1 MLTAH
6 HCTTGSDRNGKS
18 EDTPCDHSDGKRVA
32 VLGRHRFNL
41 PAMWE
46 GRYTI
51 IPIIKVLAPPD
62 GKWKSWDV
70 DSHDFALLVLKH
82 PAKITNNVGPIC
94 LPEPNAEFGG
104 QKAIAAGWG
113 RTNGP
118 SISTHQSPV
127 LKKVNLT
134 VSNKIYSHDKI
145 FGTKVSKLDN
155 LYQDPCSG
163 DSGNIDS
170 SLQCLD
176 YSHFRYVLI

>member
-6 HCTTGSDRNGKS
+6 HCTTGSDRYGKS
-18 EDTPCDHSDGKRVA
+18 DTPCDHSDEQRVA
-32 VLGRHRFNL
+32 VLGTHMFNTRDL
-41 PAMWE
+41 WA
-46 GRYTI
+46 GRYRT

-62 GKWKSWDV
+62 GKWKSWDE

-82 PAKITNNVGPIC
+82 PAKITNNVAPIC

-118 SISTHQSPV
+118 SISIHQSPV

-134 VSNKIYSHDKI
+134 VSKKIYSHDKI

-163 DSGNIDS
+163 DSGNIDFS
-170 SLQCLD
+170 RQCLD
-176 YSHFRYVLI
+176 YSHF